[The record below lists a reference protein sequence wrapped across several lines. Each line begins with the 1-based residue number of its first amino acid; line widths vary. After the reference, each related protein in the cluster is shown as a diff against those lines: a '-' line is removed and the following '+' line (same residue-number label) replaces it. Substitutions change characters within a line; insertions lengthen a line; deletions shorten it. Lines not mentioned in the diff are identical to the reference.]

1 MKIKFYTFITAYLF
15 LFVQQTGVFA
25 QEIAKDSLTFPETWE
40 GIWAGELDIY
50 NAKGKAQ
57 TLPMELHILP
67 IDSSDNHTFYII
79 YGEDKVA
86 GKRPYELVTIDAE
99 KGLYAVDEKNSIQME
114 AYLLGNTLIQRFEV
128 MGNMLITINEKI
140 DDNTITWQ
148 IISGSLEAVSTTGK
162 EKIEGEDIPE
172 VKGYPIGVL
181 QKAILKKQM

>member
-1 MKIKFYTFITAYLF
+1 MKIKIYTPIVLFFCLF
-15 LFVQQTGVFA
+15 LYQTGLFA

-40 GIWAGELDIY
+40 GIWVGELEVY

-67 IDSSDNHTFYII
+67 IDSSENHTFYII

-114 AYLLGNTLIQRFEV
+114 AYLLGNTLVQRFEV
-128 MGNMLITINEKI
+128 MGTMLITINEKI
-140 DDNTITWQ
+140 DDNTIIWQ
-148 IISGSLEAVSTTGK
+148 IISGSLDPVSATGK
-162 EKIEGEDIPE
+162 EEVDGEEIPE
-172 VKGYPIGVL
+172 VKAFPIKAL
-181 QKAILKKQM
+181 QKAILKKQR